1 MNRFHCLVSV
11 LIALAAAIPARAGTP
26 AEIEAMRND
35 QLPRLIQ
42 YVRDAIQPN
51 GLVRDAVTTAPGSSP
66 FHPATPDAAGFA
78 LLALAA
84 ADHLGL
90 APDAEALAE
99 QILRAYA
106 GDVPGVTPQR
116 SANGHWVHFMNVNTG
131 IYQPGWDSAYSPI
144 GSALIVTGAQFAA
157 NHWIENTTIGDLAQE
172 LSDTTDFNAAIH
184 PALDGRIW
192 LSVGASGNGDASF
205 GAVSPWNEYM
215 LVMRLALREA
225 DNSRAIAVA
234 PAWMNPF
241 NLPTR
246 SYAGF
251 ATLTDN
257 PANYAPAFWVQQ
269 QYYFNADFAGNPAFV
284 HFYEN
289 HRDADAAYCT
299 AALNQPYR
307 YGLTAGVN
315 PSGYRADR
323 IGDQE
328 FVFAPEAVAA
338 FGDMD
343 TLCQWFADQPPASD
357 GRLRY
362 GMLRASAA
370 QPSWLPPDTG
380 LVDHLFLM
388 FGLVESAD
396 PLFFRQRQPG
406 QTDADADGIADAF
419 DNCPTFNPDQGPCGC
434 SVADITTDGTSS
446 GVPDGVVTLSD
457 FSYFLSLWSMSD
469 PAADITVNGICDVAG
484 GGGDGVTL
492 SDFSCYLSEWS
503 AGCP

>member
-1 MNRFHCLVSV
+1 VNRLLPLLAMFVLPCLP
-11 LIALAAAIPARAGTP
+11 APAATP
-26 AEIEAMRND
+26 AEIEAMRSD
-35 QLPRLIQ
+35 QLPRLVQ

-51 GLVRDAVTTAPGSSP
+51 GMVRDALTTAPGSTP

-90 APDAEALAE
+90 MNDAEPLAE

-106 GDVPGVTPQR
+106 GHVPELTPER
-116 SANGHWVHFMNVNTG
+116 SANGHWVHFMNISTG
-131 IYQPGWDSAYSPI
+131 AYQPGWDDAYSPI
-144 GSALIVTGAQFAA
+144 GSALLVTGAQFAA
-157 NHWIENTTIGDLAQE
+157 NHWIDNATIGALAQE

-192 LSVGASGNGDASF
+192 LSVGASGNGDPSF

-225 DNSRAIAVA
+225 DNGRAIAVA
-234 PAWMNPF
+234 PVWMNPF

-246 SYAGF
+246 DYAGF
-251 ATLTDN
+251 STLTDN

-269 QYYFNADFAGNPAFV
+269 QYYFNSDFASNPAFV
-284 HFYEN
+284 QFFDN
-289 HRDADAAYCT
+289 HRAADELFCQGPLGQA
-299 AALNQPYR
+299 YR

-315 PSGYRADR
+315 PSGYRADS
-323 IGDQE
+323 INNHEQ
-328 FVFAPEAVAA
+328 VFAPEAVAA
-338 FGDMD
+338 WGDLD
-343 TLCQWFADQPPASD
+343 TLAQWFADQPPASD

-362 GMLRASAA
+362 GMLRASATL
-370 QPSWLPPDTG
+370 PSWLPPDTA

-388 FGLVESAD
+388 FGLVESID

-434 SVADITTDGTSS
+434 SPADLTTDGLAN

-457 FSYFLSLWSMSD
+457 FSFYLSLWSNSD
-469 PAADITVNGICDVAG
+469 PDADITTDGVCDPGV
-484 GGGDGVTL
+484 GGDGVSL
-492 SDFSCYLSEWS
+492 SDFSCYLAVWS
-503 AGCP
+503 VGCP